1 MMMRLLREAV
11 GGLGES
17 EAGGA
22 RAGIDVI
29 GDLAIV
35 KFSRASSK
43 VKERAGEKILR
54 EMRNVRG
61 VFEQEGGIEGEY
73 RLRKLRHLAGERRT
87 TTLHRE
93 NGCRFLVDIAKVYYS
108 PRLSTERLAV
118 AMMVRDGERVLNMFA
133 GVGPFSIT
141 IARMRSASVTSCES
155 NKDAYRLHL
164 ENNMMNKVAGMI
176 MTINTDAAALPGK
189 VEGRFDRVLMPHPSK
204 ADRYIG
210 AALSLVADGGVI
222 HYYRHLS
229 ATDFEE
235 AKSGIMHELREV
247 QGLTSVEVRKV
258 REVGPRWLEVV
269 ADLQVSRN

>member
-1 MMMRLLREAV
+1 MTRLLRKVVE
-11 GGLGES
+11 GIGES
-17 EAGGA
+17 EADGVHS
-22 RAGIDVI
+22 GIDVI

-35 KFSRASSK
+35 KFSRGP
-43 VKERAGEKILR
+43 VQVRELVGEKILS
-54 EMRNVRG
+54 EMSNG
-61 VFEQEGGIEGEY
+61 KGGFEQEGGIEGEY

-87 TTLHRE
+87 TTLHKE

-164 ENNMMNKVAGMI
+164 ENNMMNKVAGGI
-176 MTINTDAAALPGK
+176 TTINADAGTLPSRLEGK
-189 VEGRFDRVLMPHPSK
+189 FDRSLMPHHSR
-204 ADRYIG
+204 ADRYHD
-210 AALSLVADGGVI
+210 AALGRVADGGVI

-229 ATDFEE
+229 AEDFDQ
-235 AKSGIMHELREV
+235 S
-247 QGLTSVEVRKV
+247 TS
-258 REVGPRWLEVV
+258 
-269 ADLQVSRN
+269 AI

>member
-1 MMMRLLREAV
+1 MTRLLRKAAE
-11 GGLGES
+11 GLGEP
-17 EAGGA
+17 EATGVQT
-22 RAGIDVI
+22 GIDVI

-35 KFSRASSK
+35 KFSRVPPAMR
-43 VKERAGEKILR
+43 ERVGEKILH
-54 EMRNVRG
+54 EMKNVKG

-87 TTLHRE
+87 TTLHKE

-108 PRLSTERLAV
+108 PRLSTERLTV
-118 AMMVRDGERVLNMFA
+118 SMMVREGEKVLNMFA

-141 IARMRSASVTSCES
+141 IARRRRASVTSCES

-164 ENNMMNKVAGMI
+164 ENNLMNKVAGMI
-176 MTINTDAAALPGK
+176 TTINTDAATLPGK
-189 VEGRFDRVLMPHPSK
+189 VEGRFDRILMPHPSR

-222 HYYRHLS
+222 HYYRHLP
-229 ATDFEE
+229 AEHLDE
-235 AKSGIMHELREV
+235 AKSAILNELKDV
-247 QGLTSVEVRKV
+247 QGLRNVEVRKV